1 MRFGRTLRNSIYE
14 PWQSH
19 YLDYAKLKHLLRED
33 ELDDEDPASSL
44 GNRTKRWTEE
54 DETCFV
60 EELLNVQLEKVNAF
74 HADTLKR
81 LRERTSECETKLEKH
96 SRLVGN
102 DDEHKNGDQNGEP
115 LGPVEDE
122 LDR

>member
-1 MRFGRTLRNSIYE
+1 MRFGKTLRNSIYE

-19 YLDYAKLKHLLRED
+19 YLDYAKLKQLLRED
-33 ELDDEDPASSL
+33 ELDDDDPASNCS
-44 GNRTKRWTEE
+44 KKWTEE
-54 DETCFV
+54 DETSFV

-74 HADTLKR
+74 HADTIKH

-96 SRLVGN
+96 PRSVGN
-102 DDEHKNGDQNGEP
+102 HDGHKNVDQNGEP
-115 LGPVEDE
+115 LGPIEDE